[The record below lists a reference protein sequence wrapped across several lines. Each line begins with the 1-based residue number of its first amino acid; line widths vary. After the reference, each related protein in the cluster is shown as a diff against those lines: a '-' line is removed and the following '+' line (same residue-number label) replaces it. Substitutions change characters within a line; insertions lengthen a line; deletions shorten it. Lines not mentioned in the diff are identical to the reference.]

1 MKNISRLFSLVL
13 ALLVLAGLS
22 PSIAL
27 AQDPDNGK
35 VLWEQ
40 QIWQCQQCHGAM
52 GEGVFG
58 APLAGT
64 EKTAQEFI
72 TQVRTPRNRMPSF
85 STDQVTDEQII
96 DIHAYLSSLAEPA
109 EFGFKQIELP
119 ADAPEGQK
127 LIIEKRCVACHGET
141 GPIDGFIERGAVPT
155 AEGVIQ
161 QLRTPF
167 ENMPAFSADQV
178 SDAEAGL
185 IADFL
190 ISQVSGQTAPA
201 TLPQSGQPQSNT
213 LPVILLL
220 VGSGLLAVGFMVK
233 RLFIRA

>member
-72 TQVRTPRNRMPSF
+72 AQVRAPRNRMPMF
-85 STDQVTDEQII
+85 SADQVTDEQII
-96 DIHAYLSSLAEPA
+96 DIHAYLSSLPQPA

-127 LIIEKRCVACHGET
+127 LIVEKRCVACHGET
-141 GPIDGFIERGAVPT
+141 GPVDRFTARGAVPT
-155 AEGVIQ
+155 VEGVIQ

-167 ENMPAFSADQV
+167 ENMPTFSADQV
-178 SDAEAGL
+178 SDAEAEL

-190 ISQVSGQTAPA
+190 ISQVSGQSAPA

-233 RLFIRA
+233 RRLIRA